1 MSEFKANCSIDKADR
16 LSIAIDRNKASASVC
31 IVYNGLFSQVILSKE
46 DIHNLIEFVKESE
59 SD

>member
-16 LSIAIDRNKASASVC
+16 VSIAIDRNKASASVC

-46 DIHNLIEFVKESE
+46 DIKNLVEFIKDVEN
-59 SD
+59 D